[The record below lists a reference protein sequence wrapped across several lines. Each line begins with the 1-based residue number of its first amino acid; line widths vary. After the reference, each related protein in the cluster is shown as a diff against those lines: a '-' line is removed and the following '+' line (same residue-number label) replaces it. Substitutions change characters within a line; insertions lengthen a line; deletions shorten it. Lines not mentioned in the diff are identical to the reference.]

1 MAIQRFQLVEGDPNI
16 QQFPEGA
23 TQSFLVGDLVVL
35 TSGLVVE
42 CNSATLT
49 SILGVATTTGVA
61 DSNYKYIGVMVIT
74 PDQLWKCFPTSTVTP
89 DDDLEV
95 GKDYAIKQQAEG
107 EGELT
112 STEGSAAI
120 YYGPVRES
128 LGKGATAGDAVL
140 IKFDA
145 TACQGRLG
153 N

>member
-1 MAIQRFQLVEGDPNI
+1 MARHRFTIVEGDPDV
-16 QQFPEGA
+16 QQVPEGA
-23 TQSFLVGDLVVL
+23 SQTFHAGDLLVM
-35 TSGLVVE
+35 TSGLAVE

-49 SILGVATTTGVA
+49 SIFGVATTHGVN
-61 DSNYKYIGVMVIT
+61 DSNYKYIGVMVIN

-89 DDDLEV
+89 DSDLEV
-95 GKDYAIKQQAEG
+95 MKDYAIKQQAEG

-128 LGKGATAGDAVL
+128 SGKGATAGDPVL
-140 IKFDA
+140 IKFDTA
-145 TACQGRLG
+145 ACQGRAG